1 MNYFSYSSLYYFLAS
16 IGTMALLVIFLVISI
31 VVLLIVAEWKLFKKA
46 GRHGWE
52 SLIPFYSSWVLIDIA
67 GLKWWWILFL
77 IIEFTFKFDFG
88 GFFLS
93 FNIAKIFGSFNCYY
107 NIAKRFGKDNSTCII
122 AGIFPTIFACIFA
135 FSKNE
140 VYDASIPVS
149 VNGIFGGDETFNDS
163 EYKNTR
169 NTNIEKNENLGYDE
183 STDSVDGDNI
193 GNDNNTSDDKNDDMK
208 KKYSYCANC
217 GLKLGN
223 DIKYCPKC
231 GKKKI

>member
-16 IGTMALLVIFLVISI
+16 IGTMALLVLGLAISI
-31 VVLLIVAEWKLFKKA
+31 IVLLILAEWKLFKKA

-52 SLIPFYSSWVLIDIA
+52 SLIPFYSSWVLVDIA
-67 GLKWWWILFL
+67 GLKWWWFLFL
-77 IIEFTFKFDFG
+77 IIEFTLKFNIG

-93 FNIAKIFGSFNCYY
+93 FNIAKIFGIFNCYY
-107 NIAKRFGKDNSTCII
+107 NIAKKFGKDNSTCI
-122 AGIFPTIFACIFA
+122 ASGIFPTIFACIFA

-140 VYDASIPVS
+140 VYDINIPVS
-149 VNGIFGGDETFNDS
+149 DNGIFGGDVFVNKNDGNNNDS
-163 EYKNTR
+163 D
-169 NTNIEKNENLGYDE
+169 EKEDHN
-183 STDSVDGDNI
+183 SF
-193 GNDNNTSDDKNDDMK
+193 
-208 KKYSYCANC
+208 SYCVNC